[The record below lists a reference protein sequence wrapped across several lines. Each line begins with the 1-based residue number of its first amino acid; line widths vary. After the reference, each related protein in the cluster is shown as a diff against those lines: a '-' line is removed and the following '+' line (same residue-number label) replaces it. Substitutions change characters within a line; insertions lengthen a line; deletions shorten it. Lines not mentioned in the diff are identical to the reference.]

1 MIEMKK
7 KISTLNNQLQLNK
20 IEFKM
25 TSTEWTLE
33 HILISFKGELSFPK
47 VLEFAKLAI
56 IVPVTNAWPERGARA
71 VKRIKSRQRST
82 MKNDLLH
89 ELLHISMNGPPVSST
104 EAEHLIS
111 RVVEQYCEQKH
122 NKVPQIYVTSK
133 INRTIYA
140 QTEKVDI
147 DEDNESIETI
157 IEKMEER
164 DDEFIATNFDYD
176 SDDFSS
182 SNEDDDSDDEM

>member
-1 MIEMKK
+1 M
-7 KISTLNNQLQLNK
+7 
-20 IEFKM
+20 
-25 TSTEWTLE
+25 E
-33 HILISFKGELSFPK
+33 HILNSFKVEVSFPK

-56 IVPVTNAWPERGARA
+56 IVPVTNAWPERGASA

-82 MKNDLLH
+82 MKNDLLNA
-89 ELLHISMNGPPVSST
+89 LLHISMNGPPVNSP

-133 INRTIYA
+133 INRTICT
-140 QTEKVDI
+140 QKVDI
-147 DEDNESIETI
+147 DEDNESIEII

-164 DDEFIATNFDYD
+164 DDEFIATNLIMILATRTVAATRMTIVMTKYKDVSPCCRKFYLYPFC
-176 SDDFSS
+176 SLLFVV
-182 SNEDDDSDDEM
+182 

>member
-33 HILISFKGELSFPK
+33 HILISFKGELCFPK

-82 MKNDLLH
+82 MKNDLLN
-89 ELLHISMNGPPVSST
+89 EWST
-104 EAEHLIS
+104 
-111 RVVEQYCEQKH
+111 CK
-122 NKVPQIYVTSK
+122 
-133 INRTIYA
+133 
-140 QTEKVDI
+140 
-147 DEDNESIETI
+147 
-157 IEKMEER
+157 
-164 DDEFIATNFDYD
+164 
-176 SDDFSS
+176 
-182 SNEDDDSDDEM
+182 

>member
-7 KISTLNNQLQLNK
+7 KISTLKNQLQLNK
-20 IEFKM
+20 IKFKM

-33 HILISFKGELSFPK
+33 HILNSFKGEVSFPK
-47 VLEFAKLAI
+47 ALDFVKLSM
-56 IVPVTNAWPERGARA
+56 IVPVTNAWPERSASA

-82 MKNDLLH
+82 MKNDLLNA
-89 ELLHISMNGPPVSST
+89 LLHISMNGPLVNSP

-133 INRTIYA
+133 INRTIYLCKRKRL
-140 QTEKVDI
+140 TLTRIMKV
-147 DEDNESIETI
+147 SRQLL
-157 IEKMEER
+157 KK
-164 DDEFIATNFDYD
+164 
-176 SDDFSS
+176 
-182 SNEDDDSDDEM
+182 